1 METQRQQK
9 IARLLQKE
17 MGEIFL
23 LYAKNIHG
31 TLISVSNVRITPDLG
46 IAYIYLS
53 IFPSEKAQAVVSD
66 IQERTREI
74 SFDLGKRVRHQ
85 LRIVP
90 ELQFYI
96 DDSLDYLENI
106 DRLLKI

>member
-1 METQRQQK
+1 MDSQRQEK

-23 LYAKNIHG
+23 LHAKNSHG
-31 TLISVSNVRITPDLG
+31 TLISVSNVRITPDLS
-46 IAYIYLS
+46 IAYVYIS
-53 IFPSEKAQAVVSD
+53 IFPSERAQNILSE
-66 IQERTREI
+66 IQEKSRE
-74 SFDLGKRVRHQ
+74 FRYELGKRVRHQ

-90 ELQFYI
+90 ELHFYL

-106 DRLLKI
+106 DKLLKK